1 MSTLEE
7 LRAQRVAELQQQQ
20 MQQFQSPEA
29 QQEFALRQQLSQLEE
44 GVKRH
49 LSKDALSRY
58 GTLKVAHPDN
68 AIQLLLVLGRLIQA
82 GRVAAEISDDQL
94 KELLRQLPPQKRET
108 KITRR

>member
-7 LRAQRVAELQQQQ
+7 LRAQRMAELQQQQ

-29 QQEFALRQQLSQLEE
+29 QQELALRQQLSQLEE

-58 GTLKVAHPDN
+58 GTLKVAHPDS

-94 KELLRQLPPQKRET
+94 KDLLRQLTPQKRET
-108 KITRR
+108 RITRR